1 MPAAMHLTVLVSL
14 FAVTVCASTTT
25 SSADE
30 RVTTRPAQPTSL
42 TVTMKNDVSLSTVTT
57 TKNTQQPTT
66 ATHQATASP
75 QPSTSPQILNRTE
88 DKQPSAPPQTSVT
101 NQTSNETVSHGLTL
115 PPGSES
121 PNVTANTTINTT
133 SPDFSHKGQKG
144 DLIENPGLVAVLCI
158 FCIVVALV
166 LVVVTVKC
174 IRSPRSNFER
184 LEDVPMGKVS
194 EESPFAHH
202 SK

>member
-1 MPAAMHLTVLVSL
+1 
-14 FAVTVCASTTT
+14 
-25 SSADE
+25 
-30 RVTTRPAQPTSL
+30 
-42 TVTMKNDVSLSTVTT
+42 MKNDVSLSTVTT

-101 NQTSNETVSHGLTL
+101 NQTSSETVSHGLTL

-133 SPDFSHKGQKG
+133 SPGQSTARAEVFFILNQTIVIKATELQSYTAKISKITG
-144 DLIENPGLVAVLCI
+144 CKFTLINLKAAWMLHCHSCLG
-158 FCIVVALV
+158 
-166 LVVVTVKC
+166 
-174 IRSPRSNFER
+174 SQQ
-184 LEDVPMGKVS
+184 KVQ
-194 EESPFAHH
+194 HNI
-202 SK
+202 